1 MFPKAAVGSV
11 VGIGSTFGMIGSV
24 IFSTVIGAVLEASG
38 NYWALFAISSVAY
51 LVAWGVMYLL
61 LIPTMERAK
70 FK

>member
-1 MFPKAAVGSV
+1 
-11 VGIGSTFGMIGSV
+11 MIGSV

-51 LVAWGVMYLL
+51 LVAGGVMYLL